1 MRTMV
6 GLALVLLAFGAHA
19 EDDESTPCDNVDT
32 DQQSYACA
40 QYSRTTAE
48 RELNAAF
55 DDLLQ
60 RIGEQY
66 GGQQAKVDEL
76 SKRLGDAQTIWKQLR
91 DADCKVETYDQ
102 QPGKAFDAALNTCIA
117 QRSDDRSEYLQSLGL
132 PNSD

>member
-19 EDDESTPCDNVDT
+19 QDDESTPCDNVET
-32 DQQSYACA
+32 DQQTFECA
-40 QYSRTTAE
+40 KYSRTTAE
-48 RELNAAF
+48 RELSAAF

-66 GGQQAKVDEL
+66 DGQPAKVAEL
-76 SKRLGDAQTIWKQLR
+76 SKRLRDAEAIWKQLR
-91 DADCKVETYDQ
+91 DADCKVETFDAK
-102 QPGKAFDAALNTCIA
+102 PGKAFDTAQNTCLA

-132 PNSD
+132 Q

>member
-19 EDDESTPCDNVDT
+19 EDDESTPCDNVES
-32 DQQSYACA
+32 DQQTYECA

-66 GGQQAKVDEL
+66 DGQPAKVVEL
-76 SKRLGDAQTIWKQLR
+76 SKRLRDAEAIWKQLR
-91 DADCKVETYDQ
+91 DADCKVETFDEN
-102 QPGKAFDAALNTCIA
+102 PGKAFDAALNTCLA

-132 PNSD
+132 QNSD

>member
-19 EDDESTPCDNVDT
+19 EDDESTPCDNVET
-32 DQQSYACA
+32 DQQTYECA

-48 RELNAAF
+48 RELSVAF

-66 GGQQAKVDEL
+66 DGQPAKVAEL
-76 SKRLGDAQTIWKQLR
+76 SKRLRDAEAIWKQLR
-91 DADCKVETYDQ
+91 DADCKVETFDEK
-102 QPGKAFDAALNTCIA
+102 PSKAFDAALNTCIA

-132 PNSD
+132 QNSD

>member
-19 EDDESTPCDNVDT
+19 EDDEGTPCDNVDT
-32 DQQSYACA
+32 DQQSYECA

-66 GGQQAKVDEL
+66 AGQPAKVGEL
-76 SKRLGDAQTIWKQLR
+76 SKRLRDAEAIWKQLR

-102 QPGKAFDAALNTCIA
+102 PPGKAFDAALNTCLA

-132 PNSD
+132 QNSD

>member
-19 EDDESTPCDNVDT
+19 EDDESTPCDNVES
-32 DQQSYACA
+32 DQQTYECA

-66 GGQQAKVDEL
+66 DGQPAKVAEL
-76 SKRLGDAQTIWKQLR
+76 SKRLRDAEAIWKQLR
-91 DADCKVETYDQ
+91 DADCKVETFDEK
-102 QPGKAFDAALNTCIA
+102 PGKAFDAALNTCLA

-132 PNSD
+132 QNSD